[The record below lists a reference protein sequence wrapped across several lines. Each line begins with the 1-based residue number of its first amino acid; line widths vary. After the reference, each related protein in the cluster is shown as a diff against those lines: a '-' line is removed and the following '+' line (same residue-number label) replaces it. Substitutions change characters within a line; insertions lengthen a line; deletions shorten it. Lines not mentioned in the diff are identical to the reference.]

1 MVPNLSLRVSPLVLV
16 LAATFALAGCKPED
30 PDTNPDA
37 ACGDDVVDDDE
48 LCDDGNV
55 VGGDGCSADC
65 LSDETCGNGIV
76 DPLTIEVCDDGDA
89 NSDTTADACRTS
101 CVEATCGDGVMD
113 ADESCDDAAA
123 NSDTTPDA
131 CRLNCALPAC
141 GDGVTDAEEACD
153 DSNQDDGDGCS
164 ATCQPE
170 VPHIVATEVW
180 EVGTQGTGDAQFD
193 NVGDIAVDA
202 DGNVYAADFVNDRVQ
217 KLDPDGN
224 FLREWSYSNPMDIE
238 VDEVGDVYVWG
249 DWVLRKYDGDGALV
263 GAYKMLNNS
272 TNLNSAN
279 HFAVSKVGDEVATV
293 NLYGSVQ
300 NLSPMGTIATAAAHE
315 VLLTTKSTADY
326 VGQFGVFGTEPGQLT
341 SPYTAEYDST
351 GRLFVFDVDL
361 NRIDIFDGGTF
372 VSEAPVV
379 MALETNTGFAIDA
392 QDRMYFRRTGTEV
405 MVYSADGAIAS
416 VFAVA
421 NVNPTYS
428 ISEYLDVWSDPGTGD
443 TFLFTNSAYSIH
455 KYQLEFVYW

>member
-1 MVPNLSLRVSPLVLV
+1 
-16 LAATFALAGCKPED
+16 
-30 PDTNPDA
+30 
-37 ACGDDVVDDDE
+37 
-48 LCDDGNV
+48 
-55 VGGDGCSADC
+55 
-65 LSDETCGNGIV
+65 
-76 DPLTIEVCDDGDA
+76 
-89 NSDTTADACRTS
+89 
-101 CVEATCGDGVMD
+101 
-113 ADESCDDAAA
+113 
-123 NSDTTPDA
+123 
-131 CRLNCALPAC
+131 
-141 GDGVTDAEEACD
+141 
-153 DSNQDDGDGCS
+153 
-164 ATCQPE
+164 
-170 VPHIVATEVW
+170 
-180 EVGTQGTGDAQFD
+180 
-193 NVGDIAVDA
+193 VGDIAVDA

-224 FLREWSYSNPMDIE
+224 FVREWSYSNPMDIE
-238 VDEVGDVYVWG
+238 VDEVGDVYVWA
-249 DWVLRKYDGDGALV
+249 DWALRKYDGDGALV

-279 HFAVSKVGDEVATV
+279 HFAVSKVGDEVATL
-293 NLYGSVQ
+293 NIWGSVQ

-326 VGQFGVFGTEPGQLT
+326 VGQFGVLGTEPGQFL

-379 MALETNTGFAIDA
+379 MALETNTGFAIDD

-405 MVYSADGAIAS
+405 MGYSADGAIAS
-416 VFAVA
+416 VFTVA

-428 ISEYLDVWSDPGTGD
+428 MSEYLDVWSDPGTGD